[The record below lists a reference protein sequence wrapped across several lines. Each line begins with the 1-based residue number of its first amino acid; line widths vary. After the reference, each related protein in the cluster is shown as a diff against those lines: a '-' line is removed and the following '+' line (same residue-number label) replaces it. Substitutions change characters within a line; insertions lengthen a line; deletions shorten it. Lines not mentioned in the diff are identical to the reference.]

1 MTRPWSRMSRL
12 CAALVLGAGATAAG
26 CSDPQPPAH
35 LRIAGGD
42 AERGRA
48 LIRAY
53 GCGVCHRIDG
63 VRGAHGL
70 VGPPLQDF
78 AQRKL
83 LAGVLPNAPRFLVA
97 WLIDPPALVPH
108 TGMPAIGLTE
118 AEARDIAT
126 YLYSLGAADAQVYPD
141 QLPLPLDRRGDA
153 SRPEPTN

>member
-1 MTRPWSRMSRL
+1 MMRPRSRTRPL
-12 CAALVLGAGATAAG
+12 CAALLLGAGAIVAG

-35 LRIAGGD
+35 LFIAGGD
-42 AERGRA
+42 AERGRK

-63 VRGAHGL
+63 IRGAHGL
-70 VGPPLQDF
+70 VGPPLEAF

-83 LAGVLPNAPRFLVA
+83 LAGVLPNAPRFLVS

-108 TGMPAIGLTE
+108 TGMPAVGLNE

-126 YLYSLGAADAQVYPD
+126 YLYTLGAAGAQVYPD
-141 QLPLPLDRRGDA
+141 QLPLPLDRRDDA
-153 SRPEPTN
+153 SKSEPRN